1 MSAPFNFVIIFSSR
15 FAWIF
20 LLVGACT
27 VFILCFLSKERE
39 MIPKTKSVIQTQNNL
54 AMLQNI
60 LRSRTYSIEEKSSA
74 LFALFSHYIKPGMSH
89 RELFSVIGSSE
100 WLGNIE
106 FVDKSFDVSGRDIF
120 PDAEE
125 GNCIIVVKIISSEK
139 HSGYISFWFSNIIA
153 KNEFLAIFS
162 NSSIKVTNLLG
173 FALHIPHPIVE
184 DSIWRTEVST
194 VKGLSVQEHW

>member
-1 MSAPFNFVIIFSSR
+1 MSAPFNFEMISPSR
-15 FAWIF
+15 FVWVF
-20 LLVGACT
+20 LLVGAGT
-27 VFILCFLSKERE
+27 AFILCFFSKERE
-39 MIPKTKSVIQTQNNL
+39 MLPQTKSVIQTQNNL

-60 LRSRTYSIEEKSSA
+60 LCSRTYSIEEKSSA
-74 LFALFSHYIKPGMSH
+74 LFAIFSHHIKPGISN
-89 RELFSVIGSSE
+89 REIFSVIGSSE
-100 WLGNIE
+100 WLANIE

-125 GNCIIVVKIISSEK
+125 GHCIIVVKIISSEK
-139 HSGYISFWFSNIIA
+139 HSGYVSFWFSDIIA

-162 NSSIKVTNLLG
+162 NSSLKVANLLG

-184 DSIWRTEVST
+184 DSIWRTEIST